1 MGSKTKR
8 RQRGATLLEALVA
21 LGLFAIAAS
30 AFGTLLTQ
38 QIRMQ
43 TTNGTSTQAVALGEK
58 ELEDIRA
65 LDYDQ
70 IASRTNTATV
80 GYKTFTITTKV
91 VPDSPAP
98 NMKSVTTTVSWTEPN
113 GAQKYTIYAIYTDIT
128 R

>member
-1 MGSKTKR
+1 MSSKLR
-8 RQRGATLLEALVA
+8 RGERGATLLEALVA
-21 LGLFAIAAS
+21 LALFAIAVS
-30 AFGTLLTQ
+30 AFGGLLTQ

-58 ELEDIRA
+58 ELEDIRS

-70 IASRTNTATV
+70 IASRTNTATI
-80 GYKTFTITTKV
+80 GAKTFTITTQV
-91 VPDSPAP
+91 VPDSPAS